1 MRAPY
6 EVSIT
11 LGIHGILGAVRGNER
26 GYNPVLLR
34 EGRLSTPQVP
44 VDVLHWVLAILPIVV
59 LLVFLV
65 PLRWRAPEAAPMA
78 MFTVALVA
86 LIAFKAPWDTLA
98 VASGKG
104 VWDAIFILYVIWPAL
119 MLYQVT
125 KQAGAYDALRKG
137 ISKFSR
143 NELFIILALSWVFSS
158 FLQGIAGFGAP
169 VAVVVP
175 LLIAVGVKPVYA
187 VAFGVLAH
195 AWARYFGTLGVG
207 WLATVR
213 VSELEEG
220 LQTRAAFESG
230 LLILI
235 SCYLGGFLVVWL
247 YGRWPA
253 IRHAWPLVLI
263 LGTILGVGQML
274 STLFSPELSTFLAA
288 AVALLSLYP
297 LSRWRRY
304 RDPIGGVPRRPAMRE
319 SLIGEQQQEEEAPV
333 MGLGMSFVPYVI
345 LPAVTLTALLVDPIN
360 EQLSRWQI
368 GMSFPEVTT
377 GYDVTNAQIDK
388 YAPITVLTHPGTM
401 LLVTTIL
408 VWIVYRAGGYYR
420 AWAERE
426 APERLGT
433 ALLVDA
439 VPASVPVIA
448 FLVTSRILDHSGQT
462 LTIANGIADVSPPL
476 VYAGIASLIG
486 ALGAFMTSSSTASNV
501 LFAGVQ
507 ADVAQQHAISTTAIL
522 ASQAAGSAY
531 GNAIAPA
538 NIVLGTSIAG
548 IKGQEGAVLRLTIG
562 WTIVVAVL
570 TGIAAIILVQVT

>member
-1 MRAPY
+1 MPAD
-6 EVSIT
+6 
-11 LGIHGILGAVRGNER
+11 
-26 GYNPVLLR
+26 
-34 EGRLSTPQVP
+34 VP
-44 VDVLHWVLAILPIVV
+44 VDVLHWVLAVLPIVV

-65 PLRWRAPEAAPMA
+65 PLRWRAPEAAPVA
-78 MFTVALVA
+78 MFTVAIVALVA
-86 LIAFKAPWDTLA
+86 FKTPWDTLA

-119 MLYQVT
+119 LLYQVT
-125 KQAGAYDALRKG
+125 KQAGAYDALRQG
-137 ISKFSR
+137 ISRFSR

-175 LLIAVGVKPVYA
+175 LLIAVGVKPVYS

-195 AWARYFGTLGVG
+195 AWARFFGTLGVG
-207 WLATVR
+207 WLATIR
-213 VSELEEG
+213 VADLGEDI
-220 LQTRAAFESG
+220 QTRAAFESG

-274 STLFSPELSTFLAA
+274 ATLFSPELSTFLAA
-288 AVALLSLYP
+288 AVALLALYP
-297 LSRWRRY
+297 LSRWLRFWV
-304 RDPIGGVPRRPAMRE
+304 PISAIPVRPAMSE
-319 SLIGEQQQEEEAPV
+319 SLIEERREEAPV
-333 MGLGMSFVPYVI
+333 MGLGMSFVPYII
-345 LPAVTLTALLVDPIN
+345 LPVVTLTALLVDPVN
-360 EQLSRWQI
+360 DQLSRWRL
-368 GMSFPEVTT
+368 GMSFPAVTT
-377 GYDVTNAQIDK
+377 GYHVDNAAIDK

-401 LLVTTIL
+401 LLVTTAL
-408 VWIVYRAGGYYR
+408 VWLVYRSGGYYR
-420 AWAERE
+420 AWGVRHT
-426 APERLGT
+426 PERISS

-462 LTIANGIADVSPPL
+462 LTIANGIADVSPPTL
-476 VYAGIASLIG
+476 YAGIASVIG

-507 ADVAQQHAISTTAIL
+507 ADVAQTHCISTSAII
-522 ASQAAGSAY
+522 AGQAAGSAY

-562 WTIVVAVL
+562 WTVAVAVL
-570 TGIAAIILVQVT
+570 TGIATIILVHVA